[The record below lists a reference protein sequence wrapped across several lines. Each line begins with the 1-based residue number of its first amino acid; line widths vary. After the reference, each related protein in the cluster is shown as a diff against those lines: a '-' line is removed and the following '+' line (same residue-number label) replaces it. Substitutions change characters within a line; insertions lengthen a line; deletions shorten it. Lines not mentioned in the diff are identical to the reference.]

1 MRLSAA
7 LMFAGGCELPNPHM
21 LSGDPVKGKWQQA
34 TEIKTRDLNPA
45 WLRLGSFCEFLYC
58 VGCYVHT

>member
-7 LMFAGGCELPNPHM
+7 LMFAGGRELPNPHM

-45 WLRLGSFCEFLYC
+45 RLRLGSFVNFCT
-58 VGCYVHT
+58 V

>member
-34 TEIKTRDLNPA
+34 TEIKKRDLNPA
-45 WLRLGSFCEFLYC
+45 WLRLGSFVNFCT
-58 VGCYVHT
+58 V